1 MDEGLINRFINKLEK
16 EKKMQVYIFYHEAPI
31 KVILNVLDI
40 DFSRKQ
46 IEFEINS
53 KIEAMIN
60 EEKEVYVKFDDEIL
74 TLKTLFWNKD
84 TLVTSFPSLAIEPKI
99 KRENVRVKCSAKS
112 PIILEIDGLNLC
124 VHLRDIS
131 EKGFGFKL
139 PKDVTLKVNNEYSG
153 KLIVENKSYSVIF
166 KTLYKVDRPDKTCR
180 YGNKLLNPTTKLE
193 DAIAKYIFDRQR
205 EIAKILNT
213 FAD

>member
-1 MDEGLINRFINKLEK
+1 M
-16 EKKMQVYIFYHEAPI
+16 
-31 KVILNVLDI
+31 LDI

-46 IEFEINS
+46 IEFEINP

-60 EEKEVYVKFDDEIL
+60 EEKEIYVKFEDEIL
-74 TLKTLFWNKD
+74 ILKALFWNKD

-99 KRENVRVKCSAKS
+99 KRENVRVKCSAKNS
-112 PIILEIDGLNLC
+112 IILEINGLNLC
-124 VHLRDIS
+124 VPLRDIS

-139 PKDVTLKVNNEYSG
+139 PKDVDLKVNHEYSG
-153 KLIVENKSYSVIF
+153 TLIIENKRYPVVF
-166 KTLYKVDRPDKTCR
+166 KLLYKIERPDKTYR
-180 YGNKLLNPTTKLE
+180 YGAKILNPTTKLE
-193 DAIAKYIFDRQR
+193 DVIAKYIFDRER